1 MNCPKCGQT
10 VAADARFCGKCGSQV
25 ESAPASA
32 APMRDFG
39 LATASASGAGT
50 ASAFTTPQALPGL
63 IERIKNI
70 VLTPKSEWPVIEAES
85 TTVAKLYSGYVMPMA
100 AFAAV
105 MSFIR
110 MSVIGVSLPFGGT
123 IRTPFVSGLFSSV
136 LTFVMGLIGLY
147 LVGLIINMLASPF
160 GGRQDQRQA
169 LKTAAYALTP
179 AWLGTALTFLPMGSL
194 LQLIAGIYGIYVLY
208 LGLPVMMRG
217 KQGSAGGYTASVV
230 ACTIGVG
237 IVFGIVAAML
247 GATGRLAGLGGSA
260 AMYDSRSPE
269 AQAAAAD
276 RAGAVLGNM
285 LGGAVGTDQQGKD
298 GLANAFSNL
307 AKTGQ
312 KMEREEAAARSQA
325 STGGAAGT
333 ASGPG
338 TTSADTTTGP
348 GTTSASGTAADTG
361 GANSAGAGTAV
372 GTASAVGA
380 GTTARSASAATNGS
394 TGSTS
399 SAAGSNADPTQN
411 AMAAAGGLMSAL
423 GGALGGNVRHDPV
436 DFNTLKSMLP
446 VSLPDMQ
453 RTNAEGSAQQA
464 LGVKSSSASA
474 DYQGTDAGSSNPRL
488 HIKIADISGVSGLL
502 DAASGLVPT
511 GETQSDTGFEKD
523 TVLNGRAIHEKY
535 DRRSGDG
542 EVSAIIAKRFS
553 VEVTGQG
560 VAIGQLEKTL
570 GSLDLA
576 RLESMKDAGA
586 H

>member
-1 MNCPKCGQT
+1 MNCPNCGQT
-10 VAADARFCGKCGSQV
+10 AATDARFCGKCGSQV
-25 ESAPASA
+25 ESASGSA

-50 ASAFTTPQALPGL
+50 ASTFTPPQALPGL

-70 VLTPKSEWPVIEAES
+70 VLTPKTEWPVIEAES
-85 TTVAKLYSGYVMPMA
+85 TSVAKLYSGYVMPMA
-100 AFAAV
+100 GFAAV

-123 IRTPFVSGLFSSV
+123 IRTPLVSGLFSSV

-147 LVGLIINMLASPF
+147 LVGLVINLLASPF
-160 GGRQDQRQA
+160 GGQQDQRQA

-194 LQLIAGIYGIYVLY
+194 LQLVAGIYGIYVLY

-217 KQGSAGGYTASVV
+217 NQASAGGYTASVV

-237 IVFGIVAAML
+237 ILFGIVAAML
-247 GATGRLAGLGGSA
+247 GATERLAGLGGSS
-260 AMYDSRSPE
+260 AMYDTRSPE

-276 RAGAVLGNM
+276 R
-285 LGGAVGTDQQGKD
+285 
-298 GLANAFSNL
+298 
-307 AKTGQ
+307 
-312 KMEREEAAARSQA
+312 
-325 STGGAAGT
+325 
-333 ASGPG
+333 
-338 TTSADTTTGP
+338 
-348 GTTSASGTAADTG
+348 
-361 GANSAGAGTAV
+361 
-372 GTASAVGA
+372 
-380 GTTARSASAATNGS
+380 
-394 TGSTS
+394 
-399 SAAGSNADPTQN
+399 AAGSNADPTQN

-423 GGALGGNVRHDPV
+423 GGSLGGNVRHDPV
-436 DFNTLKSMLP
+436 DFNTLKSLLP

-474 DYQGTDAGSSNPRL
+474 DYRGTDAGSANPRMQ
-488 HIKIADISGVSGLL
+488 IKIADISGISGLL
-502 DAASGLVPT
+502 DAASGLVQT

-523 TVLNGRAIHEKY
+523 TVLNGRAVHEKY

-553 VEVTGQG
+553 VEVTGRG